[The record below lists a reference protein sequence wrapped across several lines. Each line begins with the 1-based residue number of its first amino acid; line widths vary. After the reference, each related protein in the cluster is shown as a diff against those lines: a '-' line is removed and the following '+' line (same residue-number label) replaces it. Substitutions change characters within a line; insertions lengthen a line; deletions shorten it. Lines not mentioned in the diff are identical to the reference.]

1 MNFEYNSLMDDLR
14 NKIEMINSMKY
25 KKGSK
30 MNKEIFPL

>member
-1 MNFEYNSLMDDLR
+1 MDDLHD
-14 NKIEMINSMKY
+14 KIEMINSMKY